1 MNPVALILELRLV
14 DYPASGSHARGIGTQ
29 VFAVELKAA
38 QEGVVRYE
46 ATVDKVASQVE
57 AVGRA
62 AGVESSTCLCE
73 PVREP
78 IDQRARKRPPL
89 LAGRGG
95 LSDTGARFES

>member
-1 MNPVALILELRLV
+1 MRL
-14 DYPASGSHARGIGTQ
+14 
-29 VFAVELKAA
+29 
-38 QEGVVRYE
+38 
-46 ATVDKVASQVE
+46 ASQVE
-57 AVGRA
+57 AVGLA

-89 LAGRGG
+89 LAGRRG